1 MRTGKLARN
10 LILAVAIAIPGMASA
25 QSGTSMAD
33 VGPVVDAEWLLE
45 HQGDVMI
52 VNVSRRP
59 SNYDDTGFIAGAPFV
74 GMGEFLTER
83 PGLKGTIRYLV
94 PTASEFETVMQG
106 LGVDA
111 DDMVIIAPAGTAVY
125 GDATVASRL
134 YWQLKYF
141 GHDAV
146 AILDG
151 GVAAWEAAGGEV
163 SRSPA
168 ASVGG
173 GSYTAG
179 EPRSDLLATTDEV
192 AGVIAGDE
200 SAQLVDNRP
209 LPQFTGVMSKDYV
222 DGSGHLP
229 EARPLPFNLF
239 VAPREGIVYWRNPQQ
254 VRDILSAML
263 PGVEGPIIDYC
274 NSGHVSSLAW
284 FAMSEI
290 GEMPDV
296 ALYDG
301 SLHEWTLDGERSLVI
316 GQ

>member
-1 MRTGKLARN
+1 MRSGTLARN
-10 LILAVAIAIPGMASA
+10 LILALAIAVPGMAGA

-33 VGPVVDAEWLLE
+33 IGPVVDAEWVLDHRDE
-45 HQGDVMI
+45 ATVI
-52 VNVSRRP
+52 NVSRRP
-59 SNYDDTGFIAGAPFV
+59 SNYDETGFIAGAPFV

-83 PGLKGTIRYLV
+83 PGLKGTIRYLA
-94 PTASEFETVMQG
+94 PTAEQFEAVMQG

-111 DDMVIIAPAGTAVY
+111 GDLVVIAPAGTTVY

-141 GHDAV
+141 GHDNV

-151 GVAAWEAAGGEV
+151 GVAAWDAAGGEV
-163 SRSPA
+163 SESPA
-168 ASVGG
+168 ASPGG

-179 EPRSDLLATTDEV
+179 APRGELLATTDEV
-192 AGVIAGDE
+192 AAVIAGDE
-200 SAQLVDNRP
+200 AAQLVDNRP

-229 EARPLPFNLF
+229 AARPVPFNLF
-239 VAPREGIVYWRNPQQ
+239 VAPREGVVYWRTPEQ
-254 VRDILSAML
+254 VRDIVSAML
-263 PGVEGPIIDYC
+263 PGVEGRIIDYC

-284 FAMSEI
+284 FGMSEI
-290 GEMPDV
+290 GGMPDV

-301 SLHEWTLDGERSLVI
+301 SLHEWTLDGDRSLVI

>member
-1 MRTGKLARN
+1 MQTARYIRHALAG
-10 LILAVAIAIPGMASA
+10 LILATPALAMA
-25 QSGTSMAD
+25 QSGGGVDAA
-33 VGPVVDAEWLLE
+33 GPVVEADWVLE
-45 HQGDVMI
+45 HRDEVTL
-52 VNVSRRP
+52 VNASRRP

-83 PGLKGTIRYLV
+83 PGMKDNIRYLM
-94 PTASEFETVMQG
+94 PSAAEFEAVMQG

-111 DDMVIIAPAGTAVY
+111 GDHVVIAPAGDAVY

-134 YWQLKYF
+134 YWQLRYY

-146 AILDG
+146 SVLNG
-151 GVAAWEAAGGEV
+151 GVAAWAAAGGETA
-163 SRSPA
+163 SSPA
-168 ASVGG
+168 ASDGG

-179 EPRSDLLATTDEV
+179 SPRDGLLATTDEV
-192 AGVIAGDE
+192 EAVIAGDA
-200 SAQLVDNRP
+200 SAALVDNRP
-209 LPQFTGVMSKDYV
+209 LQQFTGLAGRDYV
-222 DGSGHLP
+222 DGLGHLP

-239 VAPREGIVYWRNPQQ
+239 VAPRDGIVYWRTPEQ
-254 VRDILSAML
+254 VQNIVGAML
-263 PGVEGPIIDYC
+263 PRMDGPVIDYC

-290 GEMPDV
+290 GGMPDV

-301 SLHEWTLDGERSLVI
+301 SLHEWTLDGDRSLVI